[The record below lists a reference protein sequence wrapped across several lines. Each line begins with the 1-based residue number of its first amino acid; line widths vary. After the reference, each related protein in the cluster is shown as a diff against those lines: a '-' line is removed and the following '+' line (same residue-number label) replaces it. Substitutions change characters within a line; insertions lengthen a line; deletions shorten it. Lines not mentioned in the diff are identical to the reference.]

1 VEYASPVSRRR
12 SDFWIALDEEVVD
25 FMRVIL
31 AVLFLVVASGS
42 QALAKIQFCNKFQHP
57 IFIALA
63 YQQNGG
69 WVTDGWIQV
78 DTDKCLIDS
87 NHPDLTSFYYYGE
100 TNVFDKKRWT
110 WGNKKEF
117 SVRDDDGFTL
127 RNADTQQPGA
137 RFVKFSGPNTYKLPE
152 TVVQLEF
159 ESDLSTTFVVPREDN
174 GGSATAADT
183 ARDDCENK
191 SGDAAIAGCTI
202 LISNNPNDA
211 VAYLDRGIEYANK
224 HDYDRAIA
232 DYSQA
237 IAVRPDYANAYNSR
251 GSSFYDGKDDY
262 SHAIAD
268 YTKAIDLNPQFAAAF
283 VNRGNVYRFIHAYA
297 VALKDLNA
305 AIGLNAKSNLAF
317 YYRAEVYEGLGR
329 KDDAISDYRQALA
342 VAPSDQDSK
351 DALKRLGINP

>member
-1 VEYASPVSRRR
+1 VENTSPVSRRR
-12 SDFWIALDEEVVD
+12 SDFWIAFDEEVVD
-25 FMRVIL
+25 FMRVML

-110 WGNKKEF
+110 WGNKREF
-117 SVRDDDGFTL
+117 SVKDDDGFTL

-174 GGSATAADT
+174 GGPATAADT

-191 SGDAAIAGCTI
+191 SGDTAIAGCTI

-211 VAYLDRGIEYANK
+211 VAYLDRGIEYATSTTT
-224 HDYDRAIA
+224 IA
-232 DYSQA
+232 RSRIIPRQLPSGRTMPTLTTVEGPA
-237 IAVRPDYANAYNSR
+237 STTAKTTIATLSPITPRRSISTRNLRRHLSIAAMCIA
-251 GSSFYDGKDDY
+251 SS
-262 SHAIAD
+262 
-268 YTKAIDLNPQFAAAF
+268 TPT
-283 VNRGNVYRFIHAYA
+283 
-297 VALKDLNA
+297 
-305 AIGLNAKSNLAF
+305 
-317 YYRAEVYEGLGR
+317 
-329 KDDAISDYRQALA
+329 
-342 VAPSDQDSK
+342 
-351 DALKRLGINP
+351 RLL